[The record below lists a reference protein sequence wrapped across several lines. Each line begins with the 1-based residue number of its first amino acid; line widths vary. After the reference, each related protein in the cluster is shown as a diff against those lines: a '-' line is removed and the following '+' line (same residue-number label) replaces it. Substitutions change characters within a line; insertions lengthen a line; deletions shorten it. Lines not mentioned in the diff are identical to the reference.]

1 MAVFF
6 AVSICMTHMGTPANF
21 RVEVLD
27 DIISVS
33 FTGTRFCVAY
43 RKPTEQW
50 AFGPTG
56 FSKEADASSAQ
67 VATFLSVAWEL
78 VNEKARELGWIT

>member
-1 MAVFF
+1 MSRKSAR
-6 AVSICMTHMGTPANF
+6 SDLDF

-27 DIISVS
+27 DIISVA
-33 FTGTRFCVAY
+33 FTGTTFCVAY
-43 RKPTEQW
+43 RKPTEQM

-67 VATFLSVAWEL
+67 VVAFLSVAREL
-78 VNEKARELGWIT
+78 ANEKARELG